1 MPQSFIAD
9 LVDFAADKE
18 DELLSVFAEQ
28 LRDEEEEQSVDFD
41 DYSRWITMLSQDAI
55 EKLGQLLAESFPKFV
70 MDDEEFNY
78 KFFEF
83 LAKSSLSYVYKK
95 LGNQIDSDLAVEIS
109 CAIQNN
115 ISLTNAKT
123 EN

>member
-1 MPQSFIAD
+1 
-9 LVDFAADKE
+9 
-18 DELLSVFAEQ
+18 
-28 LRDEEEEQSVDFD
+28 
-41 DYSRWITMLSQDAI
+41 MLSQDAI
-55 EKLGQLLAESFPKFV
+55 EKLGQLLAESFPEFV
-70 MDDEEFNY
+70 MNDEEFNC

-115 ISLTNAKT
+115 ISLTNVQT
-123 EN
+123 ENQSSC

>member
-1 MPQSFIAD
+1 
-9 LVDFAADKE
+9 
-18 DELLSVFAEQ
+18 
-28 LRDEEEEQSVDFD
+28 
-41 DYSRWITMLSQDAI
+41 MLSQDAI
-55 EKLGQLLAESFPKFV
+55 EKLGQLLAESFPEFV

-115 ISLTNAKT
+115 ISLTNAQT
-123 EN
+123 ENQSSC

>member
-1 MPQSFIAD
+1 
-9 LVDFAADKE
+9 
-18 DELLSVFAEQ
+18 
-28 LRDEEEEQSVDFD
+28 
-41 DYSRWITMLSQDAI
+41 MLSQDAI
-55 EKLGQLLAESFPKFV
+55 EKLGQLLAESFPEFV

-115 ISLTNAKT
+115 ISLTNVQT
-123 EN
+123 ENQSSC

>member
-1 MPQSFIAD
+1 
-9 LVDFAADKE
+9 
-18 DELLSVFAEQ
+18 
-28 LRDEEEEQSVDFD
+28 
-41 DYSRWITMLSQDAI
+41 MLSQDAI
-55 EKLGQLLAESFPKFV
+55 EKLGQLLAESFPEFV

-83 LAKSSLSYVYKK
+83 LANSSLSYVYKK

-115 ISLTNAKT
+115 ISLTNVQT
-123 EN
+123 EDQNSC